1 MAEGVVGEPDLYTE
15 DVRFEGRGIMAIF
28 LCWARAWFTA
38 SVRISVRGG
47 EIRSEFQWEAVGE
60 IGWQEGF
67 NIDVYRHRCIRMGG
81 NYIISKIE

>member
-38 SVRISVRGG
+38 SVRISGRGG

-67 NIDVYRHRCIRMGG
+67 KPMHSDGRELY
-81 NYIISKIE
+81 YFKK